1 MFGWGVGKERSAIL
15 SAFAPLTRAF
25 LVQLDELRR
34 TRQIPL
40 DGFDK
45 LEGLAFAAW
54 LFHFAI
60 MNTGKSRN
68 GMRKLQIALND
79 AANEYVRQMIVGEL
93 ASASSE
99 EKLRIYDAAMSKF
112 MTRANEYNDAFN
124 RDKVRSFSGVSP
136 LEEGKELRI
145 HFATSLVSDPRHRAG
160 LINSPVLTTVIF
172 QFWSQ
177 VFDLFGLKH
186 LYS

>member
-1 MFGWGVGKERSAIL
+1 MFGWGVGKEQSAIL
-15 SAFAPLTRAF
+15 SSFAPLTRAF

-54 LFHFAI
+54 RFHFAI

-79 AANEYVRQMIVGEL
+79 AANEYVGQMIVGEL

-99 EKLRIYDAAMSKF
+99 EKVRVYEAAISKF
-112 MTRANEYNDAFN
+112 MTRANAFLAYPHSKKGRN
-124 RDKVRSFSGVSP
+124 SEFISP
-136 LEEGKELRI
+136 P
-145 HFATSLVSDPRHRAG
+145 A
-160 LINSPVLTTVIF
+160 
-172 QFWSQ
+172 
-177 VFDLFGLKH
+177 LFPTH
-186 LYS
+186 DTEQA

>member
-45 LEGLAFAAW
+45 FEGLAFAAW

-79 AANEYVRQMIVGEL
+79 AVNEYLHQVIVGEL
-93 ASASSE
+93 ASE
-99 EKLRIYDAAMSKF
+99 ERLSFHEAAISKF
-112 MTRANEYNDAFN
+112 MIRANEYNDAFN

-136 LEEGKELRI
+136 LEEWKELRI

-160 LINSPVLTTVIF
+160 LINSPVLLTVLF
-172 QFWSQ
+172 QFCSQ
-177 VFDLFGLKH
+177 VFDLFGLRH